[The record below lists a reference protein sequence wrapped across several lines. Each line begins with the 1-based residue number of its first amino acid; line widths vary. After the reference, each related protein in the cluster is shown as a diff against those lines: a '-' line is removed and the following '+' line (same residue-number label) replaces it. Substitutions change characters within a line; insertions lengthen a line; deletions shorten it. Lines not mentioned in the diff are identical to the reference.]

1 MIFLAL
7 VVTVIAACEFS
18 CHSKCSAIDCMHKC
32 GCNETFKF
40 TYQSAEYIFKPHAAE
55 DIEFIEKNIGCNLSQ
70 AEFCKQSLQ
79 NDEIYSC
86 IISARCEQMLISQV
100 KILNMDDTECID
112 TCTNNCKG
120 QIKDKLDKCLE
131 LCLKSS
137 CAGLSSDETET
148 VSGLMNFG
156 TIISLSGAILASIF
170 GCVFY
175 CISTRKNSRYE
186 EQEMYHQLI

>member
-7 VVTVIAACEFS
+7 VISVITACEFS
-18 CHSKCSAIDCMHKC
+18 CHSKCSTVDCIHKC

-40 TYQSAEYIFKPHAAE
+40 TYQSAEYIFKPYATGE
-55 DIEFIEKNIGCNLSQ
+55 IEFIEKDIGCNLSQ

-79 NDEIYSC
+79 NEEIYSC
-86 IISARCEQMLISQV
+86 IVSAGCEQMLISEV

-112 TCTNNCKG
+112 TCTNSCKG
-120 QIKDKLDKCLE
+120 QLKDKLDQCLE

-137 CAGLSSDETET
+137 CAGLSSDEAGT

-156 TIISLSGAILASIF
+156 TTISLSGAILISIF
-170 GCVFY
+170 GLVFY
-175 CISTRKNSRYE
+175 CQAARKNSRYE
-186 EQEMYHQLI
+186 EQEMYHRLI